1 MILGILALTVAA
13 LFAGAAFYV
22 SFAEH
27 PARSGLDDRA
37 QLQQWKPAYERGAQ
51 MQASLAVI
59 GFLLGVGAW
68 WQTRDELWIAGA
80 VVLVANWPYTML
92 MIMPVNNALKATSLD
107 QAGEESHTLLRRW
120 GNLHMRRTMLGVLST
135 LLFLWAAVA
144 PLRAV

>member
-13 LFAGAAFYV
+13 LFAGAAFYI

-27 PARSGLDDRA
+27 PARSDLDDRA
-37 QLQQWKPAYERGAQ
+37 QLQQWKPAYARGYQ

-59 GFLLGVGAW
+59 GFLLGLGAW

-92 MIMPVNNALKATSLD
+92 MIMPVNNALNATSLD
-107 QAGEESHTLLRRW
+107 EAGEESHTLLQRW
-120 GNLHMRRTMLGVLST
+120 GRLHARRTMLGIVAT
-135 LLFLWAAVA
+135 LLFLWAAMM
-144 PLRAV
+144 PLRPA